1 MNQRYH
7 ESEWRD
13 AIVSNIGTSY
23 ATGSRRADRP
33 GAAVKAAKRRA
44 FLDGLKLYACML
56 VITGCLFA
64 IAAGLL
70 P

>member
-13 AIVSNIGTSY
+13 AIVSNIGNNY

-33 GAAVKAAKRRA
+33 GASVRTAKRRA
-44 FLDGLKLYACML
+44 LIDAARPLIVAALLLAPWFFL
-56 VITGCLFA
+56 
-64 IAAGLL
+64 
-70 P
+70 